1 MNYTYEQVLACEVAH
16 ELINSHIADCS
27 AEIGDEEKKAEP
39 DSARLEELRKKVIA
53 LVLERGRM
61 QLTDDAAIA
70 AIISKY
76 RRAPVAKSG
85 NRGDMAFMEEA
96 LALANPTPEQVAA
109 FATYLQLKGSGGG
122 DS

>member
-39 DSARLEELRKKVIA
+39 DLARVEELRKKVIA

-61 QLTDDAAIA
+61 QLTDDAAIT
-70 AIISKY
+70 SKY
-76 RRAPVAKSG
+76 RRVPVTASG
-85 NRGDMAFMEEA
+85 NGGEMAFMEEA
-96 LALANPTPEQVAA
+96 LSLANPTPEEDAA
-109 FATYLQLKGSGGG
+109 FAAYLQLNGSTPCWA
-122 DS
+122 